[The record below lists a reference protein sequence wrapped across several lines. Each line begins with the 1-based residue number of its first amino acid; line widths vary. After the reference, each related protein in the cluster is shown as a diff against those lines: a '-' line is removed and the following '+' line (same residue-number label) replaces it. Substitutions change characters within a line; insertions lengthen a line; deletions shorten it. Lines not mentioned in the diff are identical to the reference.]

1 MLNLALRGTDPVI
14 FLESQLLY
22 DKGEEFEVG
31 GVPEGYY
38 ETPEGEPIVRREGT
52 DVTIATLGATL
63 YRAMDAAKVLQEKY
77 GVSAE
82 VIDLRFVTPLNYEP
96 LLASVRKTGRL
107 VLSSDAVERGSVM
120 QTIAT
125 NVSEL
130 AFDSLDAPVVV
141 VGARNHITPAPELES
156 LFFPQ
161 AEWIVDAIHERIVPL
176 PGHVPTTNQTGLER
190 LRRARLGV

>member
-1 MLNLALRGTDPVI
+1 
-14 FLESQLLY
+14 
-22 DKGEEFEVG
+22 
-31 GVPEGYY
+31 PEGYY

-63 YRAMDAAKVLQEKY
+63 YRAMDTAKVLQEKY